1 MEKEQT
7 NIIDE
12 GLFEKIANGD
22 DAAFTELYYA
32 SYRQIYGFLLAL
44 TKNKEDAE
52 DLLQNTYIRIRN
64 GSHLY
69 TYDLDVCSGEES
81 VLGFCKK
88 EI

>member
-32 SYRQIYGFLLAL
+32 SYRQI
-44 TKNKEDAE
+44 
-52 DLLQNTYIRIRN
+52 
-64 GSHLY
+64 
-69 TYDLDVCSGEES
+69 
-81 VLGFCKK
+81 
-88 EI
+88 

>member
-32 SYRQIYGFLLAL
+32 SYRQIYGFLVAL

-69 TYDLDVCSGEES
+69 RKQGTPGCVRWRRISSWIL
-81 VLGFCKK
+81 
-88 EI
+88 